1 MEQIEQLITSYYDA
15 ILRREPTPADIR
27 LWTTAINRD
36 DPDGGINFMADALL
50 AQADD
55 VLSIM
60 RIYQVVL
67 GRAPDSDGLT
77 YWVEVFR
84 GIREANPDMSYQDAL
99 IATIPAWQTSPE
111 FVSNYGS
118 NLSDRE
124 YVQALYVNVLNR
136 APDEE
141 GFNFWLNELE
151 TGVRTRDQL
160 VIAFSESPEFK
171 DAVDP
176 EARAILVYD
185 AQTSSE
191 HDGDNPDHTVPGNN
205 PYGGELQNEAPIDI
219 QISDAVAVDEN
230 ATNGTVVS
238 DSRLTA
244 VDRDAGDSFTWT
256 LIDDADGAFALDDAT
271 ALRPNIVVAD
281 ANRLDHETNATM
293 TVTVRAIDSRGNT
306 YDEIIEINI
315 NDSNELPILLTS
327 GEDDLDGTAANDIF
341 EAPVVQNP
349 GAGGVSNSLSSAD
362 SIDGGAGN
370 DRFHAEISQ
379 EFLGNSGFAF
389 TDIQPTV
396 ANVEEFD
403 IEALDFDGDF
413 PRFTTVT
420 LDAKDISGHDEIG
433 SYRSDGDLVIE
444 NLTTLGSDGETR
456 RPTAEITITM
466 DHTDNSNTDNDASD
480 LTVYFDDNYLIRDQ
494 TTEIDP
500 STAVFRLL
508 DQDAELWAIRLTPG
522 NEERTG
528 RTVEQWRLTEDWQ
541 QYATDRDL
549 NPATDVPERLQNIDV
564 YGIFFTLNGER
575 VTIDINGNPPTPFSG
590 SHMEFLTALKERLPE
605 GVDLVLRPGLNTTG
619 LEDGLLSNPIP
630 EFALIA
636 DDGGAIDNVGFV
648 QPPNQVGNF
657 NVYGR
662 IDPAT
667 PPNPVITTHP
677 ISVDIDLFKVG
688 RGGDGGALIVGAKS
702 QEAGIEV
709 FNVDVKGTG
718 GPIGETRDQSSN
730 LESIKS
736 TGDALRTINIETHQ
750 DYREGGSEYVAGSF
764 ADLTIR
770 DGEPSGDLTT
780 INANGFLGDLT
791 MGSEKDFVNADT
803 IKAMGGGN
811 VTIDHT
817 ISEDGEFAIMTGDGG
832 DKINQ
837 TLKFDAGRFG
847 DGTVSISTGAG
858 DDEITLG
865 FETSTLGAII
875 PLSLNGPGT
884 VIVDAGAGNDTISL
898 NGSLNETVVLTG
910 DNFGGDTVNGFETGN
925 DPGTGFDF
933 LDFTSYL
940 TSREDPPGEDAERPI
955 GVSLD
960 FNEDNTLTNAVAA
973 NEVAIVRMTADEADG
988 ETFAAL
994 SAESVAALF
1003 NTTGGNAFGGDNTYG
1018 NLTNDNFA
1026 VRADYV
1032 GNDLVGNAK
1041 AILMV
1046 ENAADVGMNKVFEL
1060 TWSGRAGSG
1069 DDVEVAEL
1077 GSLDFANT
1085 ALTGLEEEN
1094 LVGTSQYDGIA

>member
-36 DPDGGINFMADALL
+36 DPDGGINLMADALL

-118 NLSDRE
+118 SLSDRE

-171 DAVDP
+171 GAVDP

-327 GEDDLDGTAANDIF
+327 GQDDLDGTAANDIF

-349 GAGGVSNSLSSAD
+349 SAGGVSNTLASGD

-370 DRFHAEISQ
+370 DRLHAVLTQ
-379 EFLGNSGFAF
+379 EFAGGER
-389 TDIQPTV
+389 TDIQPTIT
-396 ANVEEFD
+396 NVEEID
-403 IEALDFDGDF
+403 IQARDSAGAGSI
-413 PRFTTVT
+413 VT

-433 SYRSDGDLVIE
+433 SYRSDGDLVIK
-444 NLTTLGSDGETR
+444 NLTTLDSDGETR

-466 DHTDNSNTDNDASD
+466 DHTDKSNTDNDASD

-522 NEERTG
+522 NEIRTG
-528 RTVEQWRLTEDWQ
+528 RSVEEWRANPDWQ
-541 QYATDRDL
+541 
-549 NPATDVPERLQNIDV
+549 
-564 YGIFFTLNGER
+564 
-575 VTIDINGNPPTPFSG
+575 
-590 SHMEFLTALKERLPE
+590 
-605 GVDLVLRPGLNTTG
+605 
-619 LEDGLLSNPIP
+619 
-630 EFALIA
+630 
-636 DDGGAIDNVGFV
+636 
-648 QPPNQVGNF
+648 
-657 NVYGR
+657 
-662 IDPAT
+662 
-667 PPNPVITTHP
+667 
-677 ISVDIDLFKVG
+677 
-688 RGGDGGALIVGAKS
+688 
-702 QEAGIEV
+702 
-709 FNVDVKGTG
+709 
-718 GPIGETRDQSSN
+718 
-730 LESIKS
+730 
-736 TGDALRTINIETHQ
+736 
-750 DYREGGSEYVAGSF
+750 
-764 ADLTIR
+764 
-770 DGEPSGDLTT
+770 
-780 INANGFLGDLT
+780 
-791 MGSEKDFVNADT
+791 
-803 IKAMGGGN
+803 
-811 VTIDHT
+811 
-817 ISEDGEFAIMTGDGG
+817 
-832 DKINQ
+832 
-837 TLKFDAGRFG
+837 
-847 DGTVSISTGAG
+847 
-858 DDEITLG
+858 
-865 FETSTLGAII
+865 
-875 PLSLNGPGT
+875 
-884 VIVDAGAGNDTISL
+884 
-898 NGSLNETVVLTG
+898 
-910 DNFGGDTVNGFETGN
+910 
-925 DPGTGFDF
+925 
-933 LDFTSYL
+933 
-940 TSREDPPGEDAERPI
+940 
-955 GVSLD
+955 
-960 FNEDNTLTNAVAA
+960 
-973 NEVAIVRMTADEADG
+973 
-988 ETFAAL
+988 
-994 SAESVAALF
+994 
-1003 NTTGGNAFGGDNTYG
+1003 
-1018 NLTNDNFA
+1018 
-1026 VRADYV
+1026 
-1032 GNDLVGNAK
+1032 
-1041 AILMV
+1041 
-1046 ENAADVGMNKVFEL
+1046 
-1060 TWSGRAGSG
+1060 
-1069 DDVEVAEL
+1069 
-1077 GSLDFANT
+1077 
-1085 ALTGLEEEN
+1085 
-1094 LVGTSQYDGIA
+1094 